1 MSDANDALSKLENVR
16 VEPSLKTFQNGAVG
30 GIEMLSMGFYGI
42 IEAFKDEM
50 EKSREIAS
58 KMDSAFADIS
68 NLKTELSAVNAR
80 CEELNRNL
88 DTEMKNI
95 RKTLQDQWTELD
107 KKLISQKEA
116 LEARCDGVK
125 TECMAAVATIAN
137 KVGKSLEN
145 VDRLKEQFE
154 TLESETK
161 DQLRGL
167 SARCEENKEL
177 IDEQE
182 SKFKQSLADLTEILH
197 EKAMD
202 LDRKIEECLEQTT
215 ERINQ
220 FDAKQ
225 QEFQFETNKELAN
238 KADIEDMKHKLDVS
252 AFDEFKAIYTAFAEK
267 EEAQIKQI
275 EGQVADGEDKQQ
287 QLTES
292 LAAMTTKHE
301 AFKEYVEGKFAA
313 MQRALDNPV
322 DVDAI
327 KDEVQEAIKEEQELM
342 KAELIAM
349 IKQSA
354 AGIANPSSMGTK
366 SGNCIACGRN
376 SSFQPMQV
384 NSPSPKKK
392 PKHGG
397 GFNRIER
404 RKSTT
409 MGGHKFKSGEEIMR
423 ENGKLGSPKSPG
435 MKSRRKSTGYVA
447 DLADPSGGALLKNAG
462 MKVLIDN
469 GPLELPEVDKM

>member
-1 MSDANDALSKLENVR
+1 MSDAGDALSKLQNVR
-16 VEPSLKTFQNGAVG
+16 VEPSLKNFQNGAVG
-30 GIEMLSMGFYGI
+30 GIEMLSVGFYGI

-68 NLKTELSAVNAR
+68 SLKSEMSAVNAR
-80 CEELNRNL
+80 CEELNRSL
-88 DTEMKNI
+88 DTEIKSI
-95 RKTLQDQWTELD
+95 RKALQDQWAEID
-107 KKLISQKEA
+107 KKFIAQKDS
-116 LEARCDGVK
+116 LEQRCDGVK
-125 TECMAAVATIAN
+125 TECMAAVATISN

-154 TLESETK
+154 SLETETK

-167 SARCEENKEL
+167 SARCEENKDL
-177 IDEQE
+177 IEEQD

-238 KADIEDMKHKLDVS
+238 KADIEDMKHKLDIS
-252 AFDEFKAIYTAFAEK
+252 AFEEFKASYTAFAEK

-275 EGQVADGEDKQQ
+275 ETRMADGEGKQQ
-287 QLTES
+287 QLNEH
-292 LAAMTTKHE
+292 LCAMTSKHE
-301 AFKEYVEGKFAA
+301 AFKEYVEGKFSD
-313 MQRALDNPV
+313 MQSAIDNPV
-322 DVDAI
+322 DTEGI
-327 KDEVQEAIKEEQELM
+327 KQEVQEAIREEQELM
-342 KAELIAM
+342 KEELIAL

-354 AGIANPSSMGTK
+354 AGISNPPAFGSK

-376 SSFQPMQV
+376 SSFKPMQV
-384 NSPSPKKK
+384 TSPSPKKK

-397 GFNRIER
+397 GFNRIDR
-404 RKSTT
+404 RKSANV
-409 MGGHKFKSGEEIMR
+409 GHKFKSGEDIMR
-423 ENGKLGSPKSPG
+423 ESGGLGSPKSPS
-435 MKSRRKSTGYVA
+435 MSSRRRSTGYVA
-447 DLADPSGGALLKNAG
+447 DLADPSNALLQKAG

-469 GPLELPEVDKM
+469 GPLKLPEVDNI